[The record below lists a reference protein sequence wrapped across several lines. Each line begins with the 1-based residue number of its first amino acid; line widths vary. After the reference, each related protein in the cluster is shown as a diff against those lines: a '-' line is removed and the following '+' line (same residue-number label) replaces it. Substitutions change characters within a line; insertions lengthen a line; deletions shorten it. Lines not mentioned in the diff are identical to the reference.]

1 VPEDR
6 TRFEHTIE
14 LAGRAL
20 QAVAQAKEA
29 VQWVKTLMEEVD
41 ADMVHR
47 RIFHSVRLSWNHEP
61 GVISMDLRSRW
72 ATFPFDGL

>member
-1 VPEDR
+1 VEYSELTVRAQYTVPEDR

-47 RIFHSVRLSWNHEP
+47 RIFHSVRLSC
-61 GVISMDLRSRW
+61 
-72 ATFPFDGL
+72 FPAA

>member
-1 VPEDR
+1 MPEDR

-47 RIFHSVRLSWNHEP
+47 RIFHT
-61 GVISMDLRSRW
+61 LRFS
-72 ATFPFDGL
+72 